1 MGIGLS
7 SYRCFKPANNKTRRR
22 IEKAEQKQREKQIKK
37 NYGVSESEQSNSM
50 WSLYNR

>member
-7 SYRCFKPANNKTRRR
+7 SYRRFQPANNKVRRR
-22 IEKAEQKQREKQIKK
+22 KEKAEQKQREKQLKK
-37 NYGVSESEQSNSM
+37 NYGVSGSEQSNGM